1 MTRTQ
6 GFRSANSQAV
16 RIPTEFRL
24 QGPEVDLYR
33 RGDEIVLREVR
44 DRDLSAALA
53 LLRELPLDDL
63 LRDDGLPQDRE
74 TP

>member
-1 MTRTQ
+1 M
-6 GFRSANSQAV
+6 
-16 RIPTEFRL
+16 
-24 QGPEVDLYR
+24 DLYR